1 MLLHSILH
9 THVMGLV
16 SQLTAETHQVYV
28 SGEISHSYPFKT
40 GAQSICCIVPF
51 FKQMWGL
58 YLGRSHDETGMED
71 FSLCV
76 CTFYQREGGVYV
88 PNSFFIWWNEKKTF
102 ICDLEWESK
111 SIRING
117 LFLCLQD
124 VVDENVVCG
133 EF

>member
-1 MLLHSILH
+1 MMRQEWRIFLFVFVHSIK
-9 THVMGLV
+9 GR
-16 SQLTAETHQVYV
+16 
-28 SGEISHSYPFKT
+28 GE
-40 GAQSICCIVPF
+40 
-51 FKQMWGL
+51 
-58 YLGRSHDETGMED
+58 
-71 FSLCV
+71 
-76 CTFYQREGGVYV
+76 VYV
-88 PNSFFIWWNEKKTF
+88 PNSFFIWWNEKKKI